1 MQDPIATNSELTKKP
16 PVSQDKIDA
25 NRRNAEFSTGPR
37 SPEGKRRSS
46 LNALRSGLHG
56 AIVCLTAEDLA
67 AFTSHCDAIRAQLA
81 PDGPLEAF
89 YATSIAENMF
99 RAIRA
104 RSLENSV
111 FASGFRQHV
120 DSIHSGHPEVDAALA
135 QSETFLREA
144 HQLHLLT
151 VYESRLSRLISRDTA
166 TLQALQAERKT
177 AHARALQEARQLSKL
192 AAHEGY
198 AYDPADDFE
207 PPSAHGGFVF
217 STQELQRFEDRQNR
231 LDRAS
236 KLVHNR
242 ERAA

>member
-1 MQDPIATNSELTKKP
+1 MQDPIATNSELKKP
-16 PVSQDKIDA
+16 PVSQDKLEA
-25 NRRNAEFSTGPR
+25 NRRNAQLSSGPR

-67 AFTSHCDAIRAQLA
+67 AFTSQCAAIRAQLA
-81 PDGPLEAF
+81 PDGPLEEF

-99 RAIRA
+99 RAVRA

-166 TLQALQAERKT
+166 TLQALQTERKT
-177 AHARALQEARQLSKL
+177 AHSRAQQEAQQLSKV
-192 AAHEGY
+192 AAHEGH
-198 AYDPADDFE
+198 AYNPGDDFE

-217 STQELQRFEDRQNR
+217 SARELQRIEDRQKR
-231 LDRAS
+231 LARAAA
-236 KLVHNR
+236 LR
-242 ERAA
+242 DQLERAA